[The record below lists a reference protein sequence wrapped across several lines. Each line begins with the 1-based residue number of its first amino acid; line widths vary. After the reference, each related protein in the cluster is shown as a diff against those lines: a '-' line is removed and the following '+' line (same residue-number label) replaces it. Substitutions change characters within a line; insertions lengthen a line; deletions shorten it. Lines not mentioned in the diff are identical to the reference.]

1 MKKNARMIFGIASLL
16 LVLVYFFPIWDIK
29 LKAPQYPEGLGLNI
43 NISSIT
49 GHKKND
55 LNSINNLNHYIGM
68 KKIEPSSINELKI
81 MPFIIGFFIAFG
93 LIIVLLNKRV
103 LIWVW
108 LSLLTIV
115 TIVGLY
121 DFYKWEYEY
130 GHELSPLAIIKIPGQ
145 DYQPPFLG
153 TQQLLNF
160 TATSLPHIS
169 AYVLTLSVILAIL
182 AIVIDKK
189 EKI

>member
-1 MKKNARMIFGIASLL
+1 MIFGIASLL